1 MANSIIVKKKLDN
14 FKKTITVSGDK
25 SISIRWVLLSSLANG
40 VSKAENL
47 LMSEDV
53 KAAIGAIKKLGIK
66 TRINKKNCKI
76 FGKGMDGFK
85 YKKNLTIDAKHSG
98 LWADS
103 F

>member
-1 MANSIIVKKKLDN
+1 
-14 FKKTITVSGDK
+14 
-25 SISIRWVLLSSLANG
+25 
-40 VSKAENL
+40 
-47 LMSEDV
+47 MSEDV

-85 YKKNLTIDAKHSG
+85 YKKNLTIDAKNSG
-98 LWADS
+98 TLGRLILGFLINTPFPIKLVGDKSLSKRDFKRVSDPLSSWCK